1 MIYAA
6 DPRTIREGS
15 EASQRPFETII
26 PLAARV
32 NLQPVITYAQGD
44 EVPLAK
50 EIVGLSGVVLV
61 SWEHKAIAKVLLPA
75 IAMGQNLPGIP
86 RKWDGNRYDIVLRFD
101 RVAPGAPWSFRQLFP
116 RLLSG
121 DSNLPMK

>member
-86 RKWDGNRYDIVLRFD
+86 RKWDGNRYDVVLRFD
-101 RVAPGAPWSFRQLFP
+101 RAAPGAPWSFRQLFP